1 MKTIANLQDINNDSI
16 NKMNDAVDAIEKLMA
31 DPATS
36 LDDESRLIARRA
48 TLHAQ
53 INNQSLIQA
62 HLKVANV
69 IVGFDPNDE
78 QDLDGLNATMD
89 GYILSGLKVNA
100 MLALVPTIVD
110 TAIGI
115 GNAITSHTGQN

>member
-1 MKTIANLQDINNDSI
+1 MKTIANLQDINNDAI
-16 NKMNDAVDAIEKLMA
+16 NKMSDAVDAIGTLMA

-62 HLKVANV
+62 HLKAAQI
-69 IVGFDPNDE
+69 IVDFDPNEE

-89 GYILSGLKVNA
+89 GFILSGLKVNA
-100 MLALVPTIVD
+100 MLTLVPTIID

-115 GNAITSHTGQN
+115 GNAITSHTGQS